1 MCMALH
7 CIIVLEFL
15 RMHLREALGH
25 LVPIK
30 NLLGRTIHYDCLMI
44 I

>member
-1 MCMALH
+1 MALH

-30 NLLGRTIHYDCLMI
+30 NIIHYDSLI
-44 I
+44 PI